1 MKYVKA
7 SNNIV
12 DKFPYSI
19 NSLKKDNP
27 QTSFPKNPSNA
38 TLAEWDVFPVVST
51 SANYDP
57 ATQIATQ
64 QGCVYNEQLQRWETD
79 WIIRDKTAEELAED
93 LSVAKSKKREEIK
106 QAFAIEE
113 LQPVESLSIQWNG
126 GYDSALK
133 LDGAKRMAEMMTLN
147 TVDFYDVNNIS
158 HDLSI
163 SDAETVITGVG
174 VVYQTL
180 FKKKQNL
187 FLQIDS
193 ATTVGELDG
202 IYW

>member
-1 MKYVKA
+1 MYAKI
-7 SNNIV
+7 NNQIV
-12 DKFPYSI
+12 EKFPYSI
-19 NSLKKDNP
+19 GDWRKDNP

-38 TLAEWDVFPVVST
+38 TLAEWNVFPVIST

-106 QAFAIEE
+106 QAFATEE
-113 LQPVESLSIQWNG
+113 LQPVESLTIQWNG

-133 LDGAKRMAEMMTLN
+133 MDGAKRMAEMMTLN
-147 TVDFYDVNNIS
+147 SVEFYDVNNIG

-163 SDAETVITGVG
+163 PDAETVITGVG
-174 VVYQTL
+174 AVYQTL
-180 FKKKQNL
+180 FQKKQSL